1 VTGKQEAGVLLQTWE
16 AYSHTVAGRRES
28 NEDGVLILPLGDDGY
43 FFAVADGM
51 GGIKGGEVAS
61 ATVLDVAQEFLN
73 RRFSSAVR
81 ADQLKKILRELYA
94 AADAAVLKKQKE
106 NPLLAGMGTTLTCLL
121 AKGDKFVIGNIG
133 DSRIYRLTDARLTQ
147 ITTDH
152 TYVQEM
158 ITKTGLKPDA
168 GLVKKFGH
176 VVTRSIEGGKE
187 KPDLFPG
194 EKKFLTL
201 KDGDGFLVCSDGLII
216 DKSADEESTLEEY
229 FKEGAS
235 LQEAAERMVSFAL
248 DAGSSDNVSVVLAT
262 WGQFQ
267 RLPEKGKDSASKQV
281 STETRDAQSAQQTPS
296 LLRSK
301 AFISVL
307 LFALLALVIIAAWRS
322 LGQEEAVGEE
332 TVHMPAFASDAG
344 SDRQEWK
351 PFAAQVRRT
360 YRLTDD
366 FVWTPYPS
374 KEVRE
379 YEICFGPIGPRIFDR
394 PVCSLKSIDSLKRG
408 IPYRVTV
415 AALCQDGRR
424 VTGASGIFVF
434 R

>member
-1 VTGKQEAGVLLQTWE
+1 
-16 AYSHTVAGRRES
+16 
-28 NEDGVLILPLGDDGY
+28 VLILPLADGGY
-43 FFAVADGM
+43 FLAVADGM

-61 ATVLDVAQEFLN
+61 ATVLEVARNFLT
-73 RRFSSAVR
+73 RRFSSPVR
-81 ADQLKKILRELYA
+81 PDQLKKILRELYA
-94 AADAAVLKKQKE
+94 AADAAIRRAQKE
-106 NPLLAGMGTTLTCLL
+106 NPHLAGMGTTLACLL
-121 AKGDKFVIGNIG
+121 AKGGRFVVGNIG
-133 DSRIYRLTDARLTQ
+133 DSRIYRLTEGHLTQ
-147 ITTDH
+147 MTTDH

-194 EKKFLTL
+194 DKKFLTL

-216 DKSADEESTLEEY
+216 DKSADHESSLEAH
-229 FKEGAS
+229 FKESAS

-262 WGQFQ
+262 WGHFQ
-267 RLPEKGKDSASKQV
+267 RSEEKGEGPSSRQESGTA
-281 STETRDAQSAQQTPS
+281 RDARPTNGKYA
-296 LLRSK
+296 LLGSRT
-301 AFISVL
+301 FISLMLV
-307 LFALLALVIIAAWRS
+307 ALLALAAIAGWRY
-322 LGQEEAVGEE
+322 LGQDAAVGEE
-332 TVHMPAFASDAG
+332 AASMPAVSADPG
-344 SDRQEWK
+344 SDQQEWK
-351 PFAAQVRRT
+351 PFAAQLRRT

-366 FVWTPYPS
+366 FPWTPYPS
-374 KEVRE
+374 RDVKE
-379 YEICFGPIGPRIFDR
+379 YEICFGQIGPRIFDR
-394 PVCSLKSIDSLKRG
+394 PVCSLKNIDSLRRG
-408 IPYRVTV
+408 VPYRVTV